1 MHSIDMQFQTAQNAL
16 TTLDSINV
24 DTSPITAPLA
34 RWERLRDA
42 VRGHT
47 KTDPAAL
54 WEALADGNAK
64 ATQKAAVEYMTGQA
78 IHTAAKADPR
88 REQPYQ
94 ANTMSAVKSVVLD
107 AQHTARTLFNDAAHE
122 YTTAFHDADSRPEPS
137 ALITTQ
143 DGSAIWARLIE
154 AAQQMNLAAQTI
166 RLAAQFG
173 HKVDD
178 QGSGLDA
185 QVPYATGLPHIQAL
199 SQTQAAHDWLNSR
212 EHAPHRAWA
221 HILLAGADLYAG
233 TLDEQQYEVSR
244 LIDQAQDSRTH
255 STIADLANDEQRA
268 LARAM
273 KRKQKEKSA

>member
-1 MHSIDMQFQTAQNAL
+1 MHSIDMQFQTAQDAL

-24 DTSPITAPLA
+24 DTAPITAPLA

-94 ANTMSAVKSVVLD
+94 ADTMSAVKIVVID
-107 AQHTARTLFNDAAHE
+107 AQPTARTLFNDAAHE

-143 DGSAIWARLIE
+143 DGSAIWARLIA

-173 HKVDD
+173 HRVAD

-199 SQTQAAHDWLNSR
+199 SQAQAADDWLSSR

-233 TLDEQQYEVSR
+233 SLDEQQYEVGR

-273 KRKQKEKSA
+273 KRKEKSA